1 MVTEANQKRRPG
13 KARERLL
20 AAAGDLFYCQGIR
33 AVGVDEVVKQ
43 AGVAKVSLYRAFPSK
58 DDLIVAYLEERDAE
72 FWNRWDMVVDG
83 APDAAAALDGVVEL
97 LAGAIEHPDYRG
109 CPFANFTSEFPEH
122 DHAGRSVVE
131 RSKRELRSRL
141 SALTAQ
147 RREAGP
153 EGLADA
159 LLLLAEGAF
168 SLSQTAQNGREL
180 ASRSLRS
187 SVRALIAAR

>member
-1 MVTEANQKRRPG
+1 MVTEENGKKRRG
-13 KARERLL
+13 KVREQLL
-20 AAAGDLFYCQGIR
+20 AAAGDLFYQQGIR

-72 FWNRWDMVVDG
+72 FWMRWDSVVEG
-83 APDAAAALDGVVEL
+83 APDAAAALDGVVAL
-97 LAGAIEHPDYRG
+97 LADAIDRPDYRG
-109 CPFANFTSEFPEH
+109 CPFANFTSEFPER
-122 DHAGRSVVE
+122 DHAGRLVVE

-147 RREAGP
+147 RSDVSP

-180 ASRSLRS
+180 ASRSLRLGA
-187 SVRALIAAR
+187 RALMKAR